1 MDMDMAEVFDFRFPS
16 QCSTPLFAVVCFCCL
31 FLLLS
36 KPAELFASVCSV
48 YGSYATAFLLVPLS
62 SRLSLIRVCRQE
74 PSLAILFSIFEGT
87 LYEFEFSS
95 CEQRNDIQKFF
106 DICMIYGNAYA
117 NASAMVFYGRSNACL
132 VAVDSKYSE
141 LWISLLQWK

>member
-1 MDMDMAEVFDFRFPS
+1 M
-16 QCSTPLFAVVCFCCL
+16 VVRKLLAISMSILTRGVMMFCLWKLCDCF
-31 FLLLS
+31 FT
-36 KPAELFASVCSV
+36 
-48 YGSYATAFLLVPLS
+48 YPLS

-87 LYEFEFSS
+87 LYEFEFFS